1 MILEILIDELEFILI
16 NLYNA
21 NTENEQ
27 ILTFNELNILLSK
40 LDLSSE
46 KHIVFT
52 GGFNLFL
59 DCFLDAQGGS
69 PSQ

>member
-40 LDLSSE
+40 LDLSGE

-59 DCFLDAQGGS
+59 DCSLDA
-69 PSQ
+69 